1 MGWACC
7 QQLKPRTFPLCFHA
21 NPRRKIVLL
30 PLCFQKSKRSL
41 CGQCE
46 WREFEQLQQREAEF
60 DKSVDWEK
68 LKEHETWKLGLMLL
82 LHHWGNEEETHR
94 SPGVAADPSASIMNM
109 FQMCYIIILRTSGEY
124 AYCTLSLQISWR
136 VLLIFLQILCSSFH
150 VISLRFSWWLVIAAL
165 RLS

>member
-7 QQLKPRTFPLCFHA
+7 QQLKPRTFPLRFHA

-82 LHHWGNEEETHR
+82 LHHWEMRRKRTGPQELQQIHQQALWICFKCVTSLFWGRLGNMPTAPCPCKSPEE
-94 SPGVAADPSASIMNM
+94 
-109 FQMCYIIILRTSGEY
+109 YY
-124 AYCTLSLQISWR
+124 
-136 VLLIFLQILCSSFH
+136 SSF
-150 VISLRFSWWLVIAAL
+150 FKYCAAVFM
-165 RLS
+165 LSP